1 MPLSRRPVVYA
12 VLAVIL
18 VLALWLG
25 PDEEDPL
32 QDKIIFD
39 AEYDP
44 APGTITITFEDTTA
58 EITSATM
65 EIQGLAESYQKTFSG
80 YSFTETVDYGD
91 PPSLGWRVHPLTIAA
106 EHPERGII
114 GIKTEVH
121 AINQEAPEILIY
133 EIEPAP

>member
-1 MPLSRRPVVYA
+1 MSRRPVVYA

-32 QDKIIFD
+32 QGKIIFD

-44 APGTITITFEDTTA
+44 ASGEIFITFEDTTA

-65 EIQGLAESYQKTFSG
+65 EIQGLSESYQKTFSG
-80 YSFTETVDYGD
+80 YSFTETVEYGD

-106 EHPERGII
+106 EYPDRGII

-121 AINQEAPEILIY
+121 PTGQEAPEILIY